1 MRSSINLESDRDDE
15 LGVGR
20 EGHEEGPDLVAL
32 EEDGQRQRYGSK
44 ADLAFI
50 QSGNDRVRIQL
61 ISASTMYMI
70 YLKDG
75 YQNCLKNLP
84 TNIKCYEL
92 KCYAVKLKKKTSST
106 SSFQPVR
113 FSCCVKCIVRLSKQ
127 KINDVS
133 NRNNRNTT

>member
-1 MRSSINLESDRDDE
+1 MRSSNNLESHRDDE
-15 LGVGR
+15 LCVGR

-32 EEDGQRQRYGSK
+32 EKDGQRQRYGSK

-61 ISASTMYMI
+61 ISASAMCMI

-92 KCYAVKLKKKTSST
+92 KCYAVKLKKN
-106 SSFQPVR
+106 
-113 FSCCVKCIVRLSKQ
+113 IV
-127 KINDVS
+127 NF
-133 NRNNRNTT
+133 

>member
-61 ISASTMYMI
+61 ISASTMCMI

-92 KCYAVKLKKKTSST
+92 KCYSVKLKKN
-106 SSFQPVR
+106 
-113 FSCCVKCIVRLSKQ
+113 IV
-127 KINDVS
+127 NF
-133 NRNNRNTT
+133 